1 MKRAHLPWAAIFKGE
16 LVEPIQRIVIMGAG
30 AMGAAYGAMFSDAPG
45 FSVSFAAGG
54 KRYEKLKD
62 TRIMVNGLTYKIP
75 AVHPD
80 RITDAP
86 DLILV
91 ALKHHHLD
99 AALEDIK
106 ALTRDKTII
115 LSVMN
120 GLESEKTIGGV
131 CGWEK
136 VVLSIAVGIDAVHEN
151 HLFTYRSPGKIIF
164 ANNPDLP
171 GSTDHQRLKRIS
183 EALDRASIPNEISP
197 DIARTLWW
205 KFMIN
210 VGINQASAV
219 LKAPYGVFQTSSRAR
234 SLMTMLM
241 EEVITLARARKI
253 NLTPKDL
260 EDWIKVLDTL
270 SPTGKTSMLQD
281 MEAGRKT
288 EVEIFAGSVT
298 AMGEESKIPTPAN
311 KIFLN
316 LIQVMEEKRRE
327 IGRHDT

>member
-1 MKRAHLPWAAIFKGE
+1 M
-16 LVEPIQRIVIMGAG
+16 EPIQRIVIMGAG
-30 AMGAAYGAMFSDAPG
+30 AMGAAYGAIFSDAPG

-62 TRIMVNGLTYKIP
+62 AQIMVNGRAYKIP
-75 AVHPD
+75 AVRPD
-80 RITDAP
+80 CITDAP

-91 ALKHHHLD
+91 ALKHHHLEG
-99 AALEDIK
+99 ALEDIK

-131 CGWEK
+131 CGLEK

-151 HLFTYRSPGKIIF
+151 HEFTYQSPGKIIF
-164 ANNPDLP
+164 ADNPDLLP
-171 GSTDHQRLKRIS
+171 SLTDHQRLKNIN

-234 SLMTMLM
+234 GLMTMLM
-241 EEVITLARARKI
+241 EEVISLARVRKI

-288 EVEIFAGSVT
+288 EVEIFAGSVM
-298 AMGEESKIPTPAN
+298 AMGEESKIFTPVN
-311 KIFLN
+311 KTFLN

-327 IGRHDT
+327 TGRHDT

>member
-1 MKRAHLPWAAIFKGE
+1 M
-16 LVEPIQRIVIMGAG
+16 EPIQRIVIMGAG
-30 AMGAAYGAMFSDAPG
+30 AMGAAYGAIFSDAPG

-62 TRIMVNGLTYKIP
+62 AQIMVNGRAYKIP
-75 AVHPD
+75 AVRPD
-80 RITDAP
+80 CITDAP

-91 ALKHHHLD
+91 ALKHHHLEG
-99 AALEDIK
+99 ALEDIK

-131 CGWEK
+131 CGLEK

-151 HLFTYRSPGKIIF
+151 HEFTYQSPGKIIF
-164 ANNPDLP
+164 ADNPDLLP
-171 GSTDHQRLKRIS
+171 SLTDHQRLKNIN

-234 SLMTMLM
+234 GLMTMLM
-241 EEVITLARARKI
+241 EEVISLARVRKI

-288 EVEIFAGSVT
+288 EVEIFAGSVM
-298 AMGEESKIPTPAN
+298 AMGEESKISTPVN
-311 KIFLN
+311 KTFLN

-327 IGRHDT
+327 TGRHDT